1 MAPRE
6 RLEYDARFTM
16 TLLRDLELATAE
28 VLNGYLAGQMTCERL
43 YQICYDLFVSAFP
56 PSWSV
61 IGAQ

>member
-28 VLNGYLAGQMTCERL
+28 VLNDYLVGQLTCEQL
-43 YQICYDLFVSAFP
+43 YQMCYDLFVSYDF
-56 PSWSV
+56 
-61 IGAQ
+61 